1 MEQRI
6 GLLFKCEWCGA
17 PIEKAAG
24 LLFSPPVDNMA
35 RKHHMCNDCYEL
47 IASKRIIINP

>member
-1 MEQRI
+1 MEQRV

-24 LLFSPPVDNMA
+24 SLFSPPIDNMT
-35 RKHHMCNDCYEL
+35 R
-47 IASKRIIINP
+47 SIICVMNVMN